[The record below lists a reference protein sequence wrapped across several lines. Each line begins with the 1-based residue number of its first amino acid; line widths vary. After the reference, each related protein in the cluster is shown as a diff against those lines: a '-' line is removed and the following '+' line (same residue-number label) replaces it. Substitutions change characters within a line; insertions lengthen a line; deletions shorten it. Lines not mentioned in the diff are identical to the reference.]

1 MFFSNKPPYAIV
13 NDSVNEGKHFKK
25 EKLIN
30 GVLRNIL
37 RDKKNIQYK
46 KNISPNFKKILDK
59 IFTSN
64 SIRNYIYSTLFV
76 KPINYQICIINNEN
90 ALYGKRVF
98 NLERKINKDCF
109 VQDIGNFEV
118 ILSVHKFFKD
128 KNVIDVCA
136 APGGKSILLN
146 SLGFTVT
153 AIDKSQKQINKFKE
167 NLSRLKIKINVQK
180 LDFLKKKFSNKYNSI
195 LLDAPCSA
203 LGTFRRNPDVT
214 VKIEPSIIK
223 KHQKTQIEMIEKSLK
238 VINEKGFLIYMV
250 CSFHPFETIEVIDKI
265 MQKHRNIKIHD
276 IKSNKMIKKQNG
288 YFINPLSFKEFG
300 GSDIFFVSVLEKIK

>member
-37 RDKKNIQYK
+37 RDKNNIQYN
-46 KNISPNFKKILDK
+46 KNIYPNFKKILDK
-59 IFTSN
+59 IFSSN
-64 SIRNYIYSTLFV
+64 SIRNYIYSTLFF
-76 KPINYQICIINNEN
+76 KPINYQICIVNNEN

-98 NLERKINKDCF
+98 TLERKINKDCF

-153 AIDKSQKQINKFKE
+153 AIDKSQKQIDKFKE
-167 NLSRLKIKINVQK
+167 NLSRLKIKMNVQK
-180 LDFLKKKFSNKYNSI
+180 IDFLKKKFSNKYNSI

>member
-1 MFFSNKPPYAIV
+1 MF
-13 NDSVNEGKHFKK
+13 
-25 EKLIN
+25 
-30 GVLRNIL
+30 
-37 RDKKNIQYK
+37 
-46 KNISPNFKKILDK
+46 
-59 IFTSN
+59 T
-64 SIRNYIYSTLFV
+64 
-76 KPINYQICIINNEN
+76 
-90 ALYGKRVF
+90 
-98 NLERKINKDCF
+98 LERKINKDCF

-153 AIDKSQKQINKFKE
+153 AIDKSQKQIDKFKN
-167 NLSRLKIKINVQK
+167 NLSRLKIKMNVQK
-180 LDFLKKKFSNKYNSI
+180 IDFLKKKFSNKYNSI

-214 VKIEPSIIK
+214 LKIEPSIIK

-238 VINEKGFLIYMV
+238 IINEKGFLIYMV
-250 CSFHPFETIEVIDKI
+250 CTFHPFETIEVIDKI